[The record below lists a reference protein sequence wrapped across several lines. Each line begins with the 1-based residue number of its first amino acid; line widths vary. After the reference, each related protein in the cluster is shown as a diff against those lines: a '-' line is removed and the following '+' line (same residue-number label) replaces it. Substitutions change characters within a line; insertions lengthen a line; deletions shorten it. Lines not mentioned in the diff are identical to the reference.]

1 MKLLQTTI
9 AAAALFLSACST
21 EDSLGGDWDGR
32 LHLSS
37 NVATLTRAT
46 YDLDTKIAEGQTVWL
61 YIEKSNDTHVYGKEL
76 TTAGSNGFSG
86 ADDMFFPAEEATS
99 INIYAFHIN
108 DKNSS
113 METTAYPG
121 SELTH
126 QVGKDQKST
135 NTGDGSYAKSD
146 LLYAKTTLSKAD
158 AKTKGG
164 AITLPFKH
172 CLSKIE
178 VILKKNDEVT
188 ANITKLEILNTKLET
203 KFTPVKDNDSWLT
216 LTASG
221 SETAIEIDHDVTTDG
236 SGSNILNEA
245 IIIPQTLND
254 KTEFIRVTLDG
265 GATLVYKLGKET
277 EFKKGT
283 KYTYTITSKLT
294 GLEVTSTIE
303 DWGTTSPASGDATM

>member
-1 MKLLQTTI
+1 MKLLQTAF
-9 AAAALFLSACST
+9 AATALFLSACST

-46 YDLDTKIAEGQTVWL
+46 HDLDMKIAADQTVWL
-61 YIEKSNDTHVYGKEL
+61 YIEKSDNTHVYGKQL
-76 TTAGSNGFSG
+76 TTAGTDGFKAGSDN
-86 ADDMFFPAEEATS
+86 ADPSDMFFPAEEASS

-121 SELTH
+121 SQLTH
-126 QVGKDQKST
+126 QVEQDQKSS
-135 NTGDGSYAKSD
+135 GSSYAKSD

-158 AKTKGG
+158 AKTNGG

-178 VILKKNDEVT
+178 VILKRNDEVT
-188 ANITKLEILNTKLET
+188 AEITKLEILNTQLEAT
-203 KFTPVKDNDSWLT
+203 FTPGRIDELTVK
-216 LTASG
+216 ASG
-221 SETAIEIDHDVTTDG
+221 SLTAIEIDNDVTGADG
-236 SGSNILNEA
+236 DKLNEA
-245 IIIPQTLND
+245 IIIPQTLNNG
-254 KTEFIRVTLDG
+254 TEFIRVTLDS

-277 EFKKGT
+277 EFKKGF

-294 GLEVTSTIE
+294 GLTVTSTITN
-303 DWGTTSPASGDATM
+303 WGNGTGASGDATM

>member
-1 MKLLQTTI
+1 MKLLQTAF
-9 AAAALFLSACST
+9 AATALFLSACST

-46 YDLDTKIAEGQTVWL
+46 HDLDTKIASGQTVWL
-61 YIEKSNDTHVYGKEL
+61 YIDKASDASSPLYGKEL
-76 TTAGSNGFSG
+76 TTGASG
-86 ADDMFFPAEEATS
+86 AFTDASDMFFPAGESS

-108 DKNSS
+108 EKSS
-113 METTAYPG
+113 SISTDAYPI
-121 SELTH
+121 SQLTH
-126 QVGKDQKST
+126 KVEQDQQSS
-135 NTGDGSYAKSD
+135 GSNYAKSD
-146 LLYAKTTLSKAD
+146 LLYAKTALTKEN
-158 AKTKGG
+158 AKTNGG
-164 AITLPFKH
+164 AIELPFKH
-172 CLSKIE
+172 SLSKIE

-188 ANITKLEILNTKLET
+188 ANITKLEILNTQLEAT
-203 KFTPVKDNDSWLT
+203 FTPSKNSDELT
-216 LTASG
+216 VTPSG
-221 SETAIEIDHDVTTDG
+221 DTGENPIEIDHGITAADG
-236 SGSNILNEA
+236 NVLNEA

-254 KTEFIRVTLDG
+254 KTEFIRVTLDS